1 MLNQTQR
8 DMKKIIVLILLV
20 ALGFTLQAQQVPN
33 HIRGKLIELVK
44 KADKEKDENVI
55 KQQLRRFVASAPN
68 EKAKKGVLQFAKSKS
83 KSATVQKVVD
93 ELLHSKIEQK
103 ENAISKEFLVLKN
116 AFIINMLSNETKEG
130 TIIIKSDKIQHIDYA
145 SLHKIPENAEVF
157 DLKGK
162 YIIPG
167 LIDGHV
173 HITHGTFDKA
183 KHHLEEAVKNG
194 ITSVRDM
201 GGDGR
206 MLTLLK
212 RNTLIGEDPGPD
224 VFFSSIIAGP
234 EFFVNDK
241 RPQSVALGTKAGE
254 VPWQKAITHNTDLR
268 QAVAELKGLGATAIK
283 VYMNVD
289 KELFKKVA
297 DEAKRQEIKVWAHAV
312 VPPTKGIDIT
322 NGGADAMSHAGD
334 LVQYEF
340 VEGDLKTKHSFKN
353 RENALAYKEK
363 LENIEW
369 NENNPEVKRLFTAMK
384 NNNSILDATLHV
396 YNKPNREKDLANA
409 LKAVRIAHQMGVK
422 IGAGSDNMITE
433 KKAEEPILNIHGE
446 LKLLTQAG
454 LSNFEALQA
463 ATIVNAEIIGE
474 EKNIGTIENG
484 KLANLVVLNANP
496 LDNISNTTDID
507 FVIKRGKVIE
517 SN

>member
-1 MLNQTQR
+1 
-8 DMKKIIVLILLV
+8 MKKTIVLILLV
-20 ALGFTLQAQQVPN
+20 LVGFTIKSQQVPN
-33 HIRGKLIELVK
+33 HIKGKLIELVK
-44 KADKEKDENVI
+44 KTDNEKNEVVI
-55 KQQLRRFVASAPN
+55 KKQLIGFLNSAPN
-68 EKAKKGVLQFAKSKS
+68 EKARESALLFIKNKSKS
-83 KSATVQKVVD
+83 VSVQKVVD
-93 ELLHSKIEQK
+93 ELLRYKMEQK
-103 ENAISKEFLVLKN
+103 DQATSPKFLVLKN
-116 AFIINMLSNETKEG
+116 VAIIDMLNDKAREG
-130 TIIIKSDKIQHIDYA
+130 VIIIKDDKIQHIEYTN
-145 SLHKIPENAEVF
+145 LNKIPENSNIV

-162 YIIPG
+162 YVIPG

-183 KHHLEEAVKNG
+183 KLNLEKAIRQGVTG
-194 ITSVRDM
+194 VRDM

-206 MLTLLK
+206 MLILLK
-212 RNTLIGEDPGPD
+212 RNTLIGEDLGPD

-241 RPQSVALGTKAGE
+241 RPQSVALGAKAGE
-254 VPWQKAITHNTDLR
+254 VPWQKSITHDTDLR
-268 QAVAELKGLGATAIK
+268 QTIAELKGLGATAIK

-289 KELFKKVA
+289 KDLFRRVA
-297 DEAKRQEIKVWAHAV
+297 DEAKCQGIKVWAHAV

-340 VEGDLKTKHSFKN
+340 VKGDLKNRHSFKN
-353 RENALAYKEK
+353 PKEAILYRNK
-363 LENIEW
+363 LKSRVW
-369 NENNPEVKRLFTAMK
+369 NENTPEVKRLFIAMK

-396 YNKPNREKDLANA
+396 YNRKNRSPIDLENA
-409 LKAVRIAHQMGVK
+409 IKTVKIAHKYGVK
-422 IGAGSDNMITE
+422 IAAGSDNMITE
-433 KKAEEPILNIHGE
+433 KKGEEPIINIHEE

-484 KLANLVVLNANP
+484 KLANMVILNSNP
-496 LDNISNTTDID
+496 LEDINNTKDID

-517 SN
+517 

>member
-1 MLNQTQR
+1 
-8 DMKKIIVLILLV
+8 MKKTIILILLV
-20 ALGFTLQAQQVPN
+20 VVGFTLQAQQVPN

-44 KADKEKDENVI
+44 KADNEKNEAVI
-55 KQQLRRFVASAPN
+55 KKQLSRFVASAPN
-68 EKAKKGVLQFAKSKS
+68 EKARESALHFIKNKS
-83 KSATVQKVVD
+83 KSASVQKVVD
-93 ELLHSKIEQK
+93 ELLLLNIEQK
-103 ENAISKEFLVLKN
+103 RQSTTPKFLVLKN
-116 AFIINMLSNETKEG
+116 VAIIDMLNNQAREG
-130 TIIIKSDKIQHIDYA
+130 TITIKGDKIHHIDYSNSNKVPA
-145 SLHKIPENAEVF
+145 NAKVI

-162 YIIPG
+162 YVIPG

-183 KHHLEEAVKNG
+183 KFHLEKALKQG
-194 ITSVRDM
+194 ITGVRDM

-212 RNTLIGEDPGPD
+212 RNTLIGEDLGPD

-241 RPQSVALGTKAGE
+241 RPQSVALGAKAGE
-254 VPWQKAITHNTDLR
+254 VPWQKAITHDTDLR
-268 QAVAELKGLGATAIK
+268 QAIAELKGLGATGIK
-283 VYMNVD
+283 VYLNVD
-289 KELFKKVA
+289 KDLFKKVA
-297 DEAKRQEIKVWAHAV
+297 DEAKRQGIKVWAHAV

-322 NGGADAMSHAGD
+322 NGGAEAMSHAGD

-340 VEGDLKTKHSFKN
+340 VEGDLKTKHYFKN
-353 RENALAYKEK
+353 RQDAMVSKEK

-369 NENNPEVKRLFTAMK
+369 DENTPEVKHLFTAMK

-396 YNKPNREKDLANA
+396 YNKPNRKKDLANA
-409 LKAVRIAHQMGVK
+409 LKVVRIAHQMGVK
-422 IGAGSDNMITE
+422 ISAGSDNMISE
-433 KKAEEPILNIHGE
+433 KKGEDPILNIHEE
-446 LKLLTQAG
+446 LQLLTQAG

-463 ATIVNAEIIGE
+463 ATIINAEIIGE

-496 LDNISNTTDID
+496 LEDINNTTNID
-507 FVIKRGKVIE
+507 FVIKRGKVIKE
-517 SN
+517 